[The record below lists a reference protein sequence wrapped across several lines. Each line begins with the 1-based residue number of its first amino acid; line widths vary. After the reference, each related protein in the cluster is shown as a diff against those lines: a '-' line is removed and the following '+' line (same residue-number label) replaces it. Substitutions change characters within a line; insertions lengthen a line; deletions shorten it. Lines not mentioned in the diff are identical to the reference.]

1 MKTRIREIARTGIF
15 GSTEHPQTVTEK
27 DLQEI
32 CESFSDMNSS
42 PIILGHN
49 FSGENPRFGDVVG
62 LELKDGILYGITQ
75 EQDALA
81 EAVEQGYFPD
91 RSIGAK
97 RSAETGK
104 LYLHHVAY
112 LGEEPPAIK
121 NLRTSIK
128 DSLAAIAASD
138 ITDVQMLPS
147 VKTKVIALSDD
158 GIPCKGGSA
167 VNEEELK
174 KKNEA
179 LEAEIQALKT
189 ELEKANQRAAG
200 GSSEEA
206 QKLKEENE
214 TLKAK
219 LAKIAE
225 KYPEEELALSD
236 INPQTK
242 ALMAELRKNKR
253 ENLLALAKEKL
264 PPCAHGAVLSLADA
278 LPASGTIALS
288 DGKQT
293 THFDLLKDVLNA
305 LPDQVLTQEVI
316 GLSDPAG
323 ENGAKAPAA
332 PQSMMGCL

>member
-1 MKTRIREIARTGIF
+1 MKTRIREIARTGTF

-32 CESFSDMNSS
+32 YESFLDMNSS
-42 PIILGHN
+42 PIILGHS

-97 RSAETGK
+97 RSADTGK

-121 NLRTSIK
+121 NLRKSIK

-138 ITDVQMLPS
+138 IQGVHILPS
-147 VKTKVIALSDD
+147 VKTKVMALSDD
-158 GIPCKGGSA
+158 DTSSKGGSV

-174 KKNEA
+174 KKNET
-179 LEAEIQALKT
+179 LEAENQALKA
-189 ELEKANQRAAG
+189 ELEKAKQGNEG
-200 GSSEEA
+200 SSSEEA

-214 TLKAK
+214 ALKAK
-219 LAKIAE
+219 LAKVAE
-225 KYPEEELALSD
+225 KYPEEDLALSD
-236 INPQTK
+236 ANPQTK
-242 ALMAELRKNKR
+242 ALMAELRKNKK
-253 ENLLALAKEKL
+253 ESLLALAKQKL
-264 PPCAHGAVLSLADA
+264 PPHAHEAVLSLADS
-278 LPASGTIALS
+278 LPATGEIALS
-288 DGKQT
+288 DGKKT
-293 THFDLLKDVLNA
+293 TQFDLVKDVLNA
-305 LPDQVLTQEVI
+305 IPDQVWTTDVI
-316 GLSDPAG
+316 GLSDKGGNAQPSTPP
-323 ENGAKAPAA
+323 K
-332 PQSMMGCL
+332 SMMGCL

>member
-1 MKTRIREIARTGIF
+1 MKTRIREIARTGTF
-15 GSTEHPQTVTEK
+15 GSTEHPQTVTDK

-32 CESFSDMNSS
+32 YESFSDMNSS

-62 LELKDGILYGITQ
+62 LELKDGGLYGITQ

-112 LGEEPPAIK
+112 LGEEPPALK

-147 VKTKVIALSDD
+147 VKTKVIALSD
-158 GIPCKGGSA
+158 IGGSK

-174 KKNEA
+174 KRIAE
-179 LEAEIQALKT
+179 LEDQNATLKQ
-189 ELEKANQRAAG
+189 ELEKAKQAG
-200 GSSEEA
+200 SSSEEA
-206 QKLKEENE
+206 QKLKTENE
-214 TLKAK
+214 ELKTK

-323 ENGAKAPAA
+323 ENGAKALAA